1 MACLQ
6 TIIMYNKPHFK
17 PHFHVEVVEP
27 ETVYLLS
34 EQGHFAL
41 GGRLYVQLAPLLDGR
56 HTVDEIVQQLKAE
69 VSILAIYHALVY
81 LESKGYLTEADYTL
95 SDSEA
100 AFWSGLDIDPRVAVN
115 KLQNTKV
122 SVITCGAVESD
133 SFVSAL
139 EALNLQVDQAG
150 DFTVVL
156 TDDYLQVNLD
166 ELNKQALDNQKPWLL
181 AKPVG
186 SVIWLGPLFIPN
198 QTGCWECLADRL
210 RGNREVETA
219 VQHQQKI
226 TTPFPTSRGI
236 LPSSLA
242 IGINWAAMEVAK
254 AIARG
259 THPQLEGKILTFD
272 LANLSLQ
279 EHTLVKRPQCRVC
292 GVSVDLDSQKPKPI
306 VLNSHKKQ
314 FTADGGHR
322 SLSPEQTLKKYEYHI
337 SPITGVVSALPK
349 VQIGNNDLIQVYTA
363 IHKNGEGKLDNL
375 TDLRLNLRHKSA
387 GKGKTDQQSKASG
400 FCEAIERYSG
410 IFTGDEIRI
419 QGIYTELGS
428 VAIHPNDCMQY
439 SATQY
444 QNRETLNS
452 QQHTNFAWIPQPFDQ
467 EREIEWTPVWSLTNQ
482 TFKYVPTAYCY
493 YDYPLPDD
501 HCFCKGD
508 SNGNAAGNT
517 LEEAILQGFMELVER
532 DSVAVWWYNRVQ
544 RPGVDLDSFDEPY
557 FQALRDYYHTQ
568 NYHLW
573 VIDITND
580 LGIPSFAALARRTDK
595 TAEEILMGFGTHFDP
610 KIAILRAVTELNQMY
625 VVILNQPN
633 DAQFDDPDMEYW
645 MKNVT
650 IENQPYLAPDRNA
663 APKVYA
669 DYPYLWSDDLRQ
681 DVLTCVDIV
690 AKHGMETLILDQT
703 RPDIGLNVVKVIVPG
718 MRHFWPRFAP
728 GRLYDVPVKLGWLP
742 APLKEEELNPIPM
755 FC

>member
-1 MACLQ
+1 
-6 TIIMYNKPHFK
+6 
-17 PHFHVEVVEP
+17 
-27 ETVYLLS
+27 
-34 EQGHFAL
+34 
-41 GGRLYVQLAPLLDGR
+41 
-56 HTVDEIVQQLKAE
+56 
-69 VSILAIYHALVY
+69 LV
-81 LESKGYLTEADYTL
+81 
-95 SDSEA
+95 
-100 AFWSGLDIDPRVAVN
+100 
-115 KLQNTKV
+115 
-122 SVITCGAVESD
+122 
-133 SFVSAL
+133 
-139 EALNLQVDQAG
+139 
-150 DFTVVL
+150 
-156 TDDYLQVNLD
+156 
-166 ELNKQALDNQKPWLL
+166 
-181 AKPVG
+181 KPVG

-198 QTGCWECLADRL
+198 QTGCWECLAHRL

-226 TTPFPTSRGI
+226 STPFPTSRAI

-242 IGINWAAMEVAK
+242 IGINWAAMEIAK

-272 LANLSLQ
+272 LVKLSLQ
-279 EHTLVKRPQCRVC
+279 EHTLVKRPQCPIC
-292 GVSVDLDSQKPKPI
+292 AVSVDLGSQKPKPI

-314 FTADGGHR
+314 FSADGGHR

-349 VQIGNNDLIQVYTA
+349 VDGTNDLIQVYTA

-375 TDLRLNLRHKSA
+375 TELRLNLRHKSA

-452 QQHTNFAWIPQPFDQ
+452 QQHTNFAWIPEPFDL

-493 YDYPLPDD
+493 YDYPLADD

-557 FQALRDYYHTQ
+557 FQALRDYYQTQ
-568 NYHLW
+568 NYQLW

-580 LGIPSFAALARRTDK
+580 LGIPSFAALARRTNKTLDQTSDK
-595 TAEEILMGFGTHFDP
+595 TSNKTSNKTSEEILMGFGTHFDP

-625 VVILNQPN
+625 VVVLNEAN
-633 DAQFDDPDMEYW
+633 DVPFDDPDMEYW

-650 IENQPYLAPDRNA
+650 VENQPYLAPDQNA
-663 APKVYA
+663 AAKVYG
-669 DYPYLWSDDLRQ
+669 DYPNLWSDDLRQ